1 MIRLKFKL
9 IAIFI
14 VLVVFNCIYFE
25 WFEIA
30 PVNDTQHKNHLPIVD
45 ITKCLGGKHV
55 RNSFATVKK
64 SMSNKTLTFRSEEYL
79 NKNLLFIVGAMSSG
93 TTLMRLIL
101 DVHPDVNCG
110 DETKIVHLMLEF
122 VNSVYRDRFYVQ
134 FMNNSGVRNETI
146 DKVKISRVQKGGYL

>member
-1 MIRLKFKL
+1 MGGKL
-9 IAIFI
+9 IR
-14 VLVVFNCIYFE
+14 
-25 WFEIA
+25 
-30 PVNDTQHKNHLPIVD
+30 D
-45 ITKCLGGKHV
+45 
-55 RNSFATVKK
+55 SFTTVEKP
-64 SMSNKTLTFRSEEYL
+64 MSNKTLTILSEKYL

-146 DKVKISRVQKGGYL
+146 DKVYPI